1 MSRDVKQLPGVSSWA
16 SRDEGFTFAELLVAL
31 SLLLIS
37 LVAVAGL
44 ATTSSLMTANARQ
57 RSAMV
62 NAAAS
67 YLERVR
73 QLPYASIGTPS
84 GVPTGTLL
92 PSIAVNGAY
101 TITITPVVTTWRT
114 DTTTVYPTLKTVTL
128 SVSSVRTGGG
138 SAMTYTTAAVF
149 ADVPTSSGSLPDR
162 IEPSVA
168 TAPVSDQWGDAV
180 DRSTYRDR
188 WELRS
193 AAIPGLRLTTGIR
206 TG

>member
-1 MSRDVKQLPGVSSWA
+1 MSRDVQQVRGVSSWA
-16 SRDEGFTFAELLVAL
+16 SGDEGFTFAELLVAL

-37 LVAVAGL
+37 LIAVAGL

-73 QLPYASIGTPS
+73 QGSYADIGTRSGNPS
-84 GVPTGTLL
+84 GTLDPTTT
-92 PSIAVNGAY
+92 VNGAY
-101 TITITPVVTTWRT
+101 TITITPEVRWGRVETTA
-114 DTTTVYPTLKTVTL
+114 TTALKTVTL

-138 SAMTYTTAAVF
+138 SAMTYTTGAVF
-149 ADVPTSSGSLPDR
+149 ADAPTSSGCLPHC
-162 IEPSVA
+162 IEPAIASA
-168 TAPVSDQWGDAV
+168 GFFDSFGGAV
-180 DRSTYRDR
+180 DRSVYRDPSDVR
-188 WELRS
+188 CP
-193 AAIPGLRLTTGIR
+193 AVFGLRPAAGIR